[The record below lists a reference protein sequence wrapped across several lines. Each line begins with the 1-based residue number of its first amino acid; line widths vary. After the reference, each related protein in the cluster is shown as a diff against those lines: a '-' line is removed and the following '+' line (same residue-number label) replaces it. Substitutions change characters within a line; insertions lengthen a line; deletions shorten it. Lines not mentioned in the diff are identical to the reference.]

1 MKLTEKQQQTL
12 AAFNG
17 KMKYQEVETIGLNG
31 VKSITLKLVK
41 VATKKEKKSNYF
53 LGYSNNEPDS
63 IRKFVK
69 TDKEIRGQEFENSL
83 NLPSSMRNY

>member
-1 MKLTEKQQQTL
+1 MYLTEKQQQTL

-17 KMKYQEVETIGLNG
+17 KMEYQEAETIGLNG

-53 LGYSNNEPDS
+53 KGYSNNEPDS
-63 IRKFVK
+63 IRKFEK

>member
-1 MKLTEKQQQTL
+1 MKLTEKQKQTL

-17 KMKYQEVETIGLNG
+17 KMEYQEVETIGLNG
-31 VKSITLKLVK
+31 VKAITLKLIN
-41 VATKKEKKSNYF
+41 VATKKVKKSNYF
-53 LGYSNNEPDS
+53 KGYSNDEVDS

-69 TDKEIRGQEFENSL
+69 TEKEIRGQEFENSL